1 MLLWIFQAH
10 PKKQYTPGKPFPMF
24 QQLGQIFGRDRA
36 TGSAAVSGFDVE
48 EQVEEEPDGEDPIF
62 DDHYMASAPTPD
74 GPAQTQG
81 NAGNGTAS
89 SVDHGALS
97 KRLSGKKR
105 KPVDILERMADEIH
119 DSTAAQREHVQILA
133 NAISGK
139 NEEVKM
145 GQKLEQLGFADHDA
159 LHIVVKICS
168 DSRLEKSFWSLTD
181 AQLTALAQDVLAG

>member
-1 MLLWIFQAH
+1 
-10 PKKQYTPGKPFPMF
+10 
-24 QQLGQIFGRDRA
+24 
-36 TGSAAVSGFDVE
+36 
-48 EQVEEEPDGEDPIF
+48 
-62 DDHYMASAPTPD
+62 
-74 GPAQTQG
+74 
-81 NAGNGTAS
+81 
-89 SVDHGALS
+89 
-97 KRLSGKKR
+97 
-105 KPVDILERMADEIH
+105 MADEVH

-159 LHIVVKICS
+159 LHVVVKICS